1 MIKRIR
7 NETLWGYL
15 FSLPW
20 ILYFLIFLTYPI
32 FLAFKMSFLEVNV
45 IHPEQAKF
53 VGIANWVMA
62 IQDPLFWK
70 SIFNILYNQTI
81 FIALTFLVA
90 MITALLLKEI
100 KKGAA
105 IFRTIYFLPVVTSV
119 TAAMIIFEFIVGTN
133 GPIQQMLL
141 QIGMIDKPLN
151 WAFSKWLAMPVLAVF
166 NSWKWFGIQMIIF
179 LGGLLSIDKEIYEAA
194 RVEGASWWTQ
204 FIKITLPLLKP
215 QILFVLTMNIINGMQ
230 MFTEVFMVFDLN
242 GGPYNSGLTPVLYL
256 YKKGF
261 NDMSMGYA
269 ATIGLLL
276 AIVILILTTI
286 QWKIVNRDDS

>member
-1 MIKRIR
+1 
-7 NETLWGYL
+7 
-15 FSLPW
+15 
-20 ILYFLIFLTYPI
+20 
-32 FLAFKMSFLEVNV
+32 
-45 IHPEQAKF
+45 
-53 VGIANWVMA
+53 
-62 IQDPLFWK
+62 
-70 SIFNILYNQTI
+70 
-81 FIALTFLVA
+81 
-90 MITALLLKEI
+90 
-100 KKGAA
+100 
-105 IFRTIYFLPVVTSV
+105 
-119 TAAMIIFEFIVGTN
+119 
-133 GPIQQMLL
+133 
-141 QIGMIDKPLN
+141 
-151 WAFSKWLAMPVLAVF
+151 MPVLAVF

-194 RVEGASWWTQ
+194 RVEGAGWWTQ